1 MAKPIWT
8 DAQVYD
14 QLRTGQYWLGSPI
27 SYSFP
32 SVATNVY
39 GSEGEAAGFV
49 QLNAAQQS
57 AAELAIKTWG
67 DLIKPVF
74 QNLPDGK
81 ANITFGMTSTGIE
94 YAHAY
99 YPLKG
104 GVWFNKTEADL
115 VNPVLDGYGFNTYI
129 HEIGHAIG
137 LDHMGDYNGS
147 GPSQPSCWQDS
158 SVYSVMSYYGPSN
171 SSGGQGEVAWA
182 NWTVGT
188 AKYSPQTPMLNDV
201 MVIQNIY
208 GAATTRAEDT
218 VYGFG
223 SNIQGRL
230 SEIYDFAKNPYPIL
244 CVYDSGGIDTINLS
258 GWNTASTVDL
268 IGGDNHFSSCN
279 GMTSNL
285 EIARGVVI
293 ENLTTGGGDDVL
305 IGNAVANI
313 LISGAGNDQLR
324 GDAGNDILRGEA
336 GNDELNGGTGFNRAI
351 EQGGIS
357 DYQIRN
363 LGDGRYTV
371 TDSVVTRDG
380 IDTVSQVQRIL
391 FNDRMAV
398 GLDTAAGEYSGEA
411 YRLYKAAFDRT
422 PDQSGLGY
430 WINTLDKGAW
440 LTSVADSFV
449 SSAEFTAMYG
459 PDCTNDHFVKLLYNH
474 VLHRDPDAQGQ
485 AYWLGQLDLGLSRGN
500 VLASFSESTEN
511 VAQVQPLILNGVQY
525 QEWVG

>member
-1 MAKPIWT
+1 MAKPVWT

-14 QLRTGQYWLGSPI
+14 QLRTGQYWLNAPI

-32 SVATNVY
+32 SIGTNVY
-39 GSEGEAAGFV
+39 GDQKEATGFV

-57 AAELAIKTWG
+57 AAQLAIMTWG
-67 DLIKPVF
+67 DLMKPAF
-74 QNLPDGK
+74 QSVSDGR
-81 ANITFGMTSTGIE
+81 ANITFGMTNTGIE

-99 YPLKG
+99 YPVKG

-115 VNPVLDGYGFNTYI
+115 VNPVVGKYGFNTYI

-137 LDHMGDYNGS
+137 LDHMGNYNGA

-171 SSGGQGEVAWA
+171 SSGGEGEVAWA
-182 NWTVGT
+182 NWTVGGV
-188 AKYSPQTPMLNDV
+188 KYSPQTPMLNDV

-208 GAATTRAEDT
+208 GAATTRPEDT
-218 VYGFG
+218 IYGFG

-244 CVYDSGGIDTINLS
+244 CVYDSGGVDTINLS
-258 GWNTASTVDL
+258 GWNTASSIDL
-268 IGGDNHFSSCN
+268 LGGDNHFSSCD

-293 ENLTTGGGDDVL
+293 ENATTGGGDDVL
-305 IGNAVANI
+305 IGNAVANM

-324 GDAGNDILRGEA
+324 GDAGND
-336 GNDELNGGTGFNRAI
+336 DLNGGTGFNRAI
-351 EQGGIS
+351 EQGQVS
-357 DYQIRN
+357 QYQIRN

-371 TDSVVTRDG
+371 SDTVVSRDG
-380 IDTVSQVQRIL
+380 IDTLTQIQRIA
-391 FNDRMAV
+391 FSERMAV

-411 YRLYKAAFDRT
+411 YRLYKAAFDRA

-430 WINTLDKGAW
+430 WINSLDKGAW

-449 SSAEFTAMYG
+449 SSTEFTAMYG
-459 PDCTNDHFVKLLYNH
+459 ADCTNDHFVKLVYNH

-485 AYWLGQLDLGLSRGN
+485 AYWLEQLNLGLSRGN

-511 VAQVQPLILNGVQY
+511 IAQVLPLIVNGVQF